1 MMLPENLKDATVVL
15 VDDTPANL
23 RLLESSMKAFG
34 LRKVQAFSDS
44 SAALLWLQNR
54 PWDIIVLDLDM
65 PAPNGF
71 DILKALEGRNR
82 SAMPIIIVSA
92 LSRPEDRRKGLS
104 LGANDYI
111 CKPLD
116 LPELLLRVRST
127 LELAIATQAL
137 SDERDQLEETVQ
149 KRTAQLHNSYQ
160 SIIGMLSRAAGY
172 RENETERHIMRI
184 GEYAAL
190 IARAVGLTEEQC
202 EHMRLAM
209 PMHDIGKIG
218 IPEAILKKSGPFS
231 PEERE
236 MMEHHARIGFHI
248 LNDSASTPLTLLAAE
263 IALYHHEHWDGKGYP
278 QGLKGEE
285 IPLSGR
291 IAALCDVY
299 DALRSARPY
308 KTAWSAEETLAY
320 FRERSGMH
328 FDPQLVHVFERIF
341 DQLEN
346 IQNNLVDE
354 VPKSLEEL
362 ARIAGSPISDILNER
377 SL

>member
-1 MMLPENLKDATVVL
+1 MLPENLKDATVVL

-34 LRKVQAFSDS
+34 LRNVKAFSDS
-44 SAALLWLQNR
+44 AAALLWLQNTA
-54 PWDIIVLDLDM
+54 WDLLVLDLDM
-65 PAPNGF
+65 PEPDGF
-71 DILKALEGRNR
+71 DILKALDARDR

-137 SDERDQLEETVQ
+137 SVERDRLEEILQ
-149 KRTAQLHNSYQ
+149 KRTAQLSSSYQ

-190 IARAVGLTEEQC
+190 IARAIGLTEEQC

-236 MMEHHARIGFHI
+236 VMEHHARIGFHI

-263 IALYHHEHWDGKGYP
+263 IALYHHERWDGKGYP

-320 FRERSGMH
+320 FRECSGTH

-341 DQLEN
+341 DQLEI
-346 IQNNLVDE
+346 IQNRLVDE

>member
-1 MMLPENLKDATVVL
+1 MLPENLKDATVVL

-34 LRKVQAFSDS
+34 LRNVKAFSDS
-44 SAALLWLQNR
+44 AAALLWLQNTA
-54 PWDIIVLDLDM
+54 WDLLVLDLDM
-65 PAPNGF
+65 PEPDGF
-71 DILKALEGRNR
+71 DILKALDARDR

-137 SDERDQLEETVQ
+137 SVERDRLEETVQ
-149 KRTAQLHNSYQ
+149 KRTAQLSSSYQ

-190 IARAVGLTEEQC
+190 IARAIGLTEEQC

-236 MMEHHARIGFHI
+236 VMEHHARIGFHI

-263 IALYHHEHWDGKGYP
+263 IALYHHERWDGKGYP

-320 FRERSGMH
+320 FRECSGTH

-341 DQLEN
+341 DQLEI
-346 IQNNLVDE
+346 IQNRLVDE

>member
-1 MMLPENLKDATVVL
+1 MLPENLKDATVVL

-34 LRKVQAFSDS
+34 LRNVQAFSDS
-44 SAALLWLQNR
+44 AAALLWLQNT
-54 PWDIIVLDLDM
+54 PWDLLVLDLDM
-65 PAPNGF
+65 PEPDGF
-71 DILKALEGRNR
+71 DILKALDARDR

-137 SDERDQLEETVQ
+137 SVERDRLEETVQ
-149 KRTAQLHNSYQ
+149 KRTAQLSSSYQ

-190 IARAVGLTEEQC
+190 IARAIGLTEEQC

-236 MMEHHARIGFHI
+236 VMEHHARIGFHI

-320 FRERSGMH
+320 FRERSGTH

-346 IQNNLVDE
+346 IQNRLVDE

>member
-1 MMLPENLKDATVVL
+1 MLPENLKDATVVL

-44 SAALLWLQNR
+44 AAALLWLQNR
-54 PWDIIVLDLDM
+54 PWDLLVLDLDM
-65 PAPNGF
+65 PTPNGF

-137 SDERDQLEETVQ
+137 SDDRDRLEQTVHE
-149 KRTAQLHNSYQ
+149 RTAELHNSYQ

-172 RENETERHIMRI
+172 RENETERHVMRI

-236 MMEHHARIGFHI
+236 IMKHHARIGHHI
-248 LNDSASTPLTLLAAE
+248 LNDNATTPLTKLAAE

-278 QGLKGEE
+278 QGLSGED

-308 KTAWSAEETLAY
+308 KTAWSAEETLAF
-320 FRERSGMH
+320 FRERSGSH
-328 FDPQLVHVFERIF
+328 FDPGLVQVFERIF

-346 IQNNLVDE
+346 IQNSLVDE
-354 VPKSLEEL
+354 APKSLEEL
-362 ARIAGSPISDILNER
+362 ARMAGSPISDILNDR

>member
-1 MMLPENLKDATVVL
+1 MLPENLKDATVVL

-44 SAALLWLQNR
+44 AAALLWLQNR
-54 PWDIIVLDLDM
+54 PWDLLVLDLDM

-137 SDERDQLEETVQ
+137 SDDRDRLEQTVHERTSE
-149 KRTAQLHNSYQ
+149 LHNSYQ

-172 RENETERHIMRI
+172 RENETERHVMRI
-184 GEYAAL
+184 GEYASL

-209 PMHDIGKIG
+209 PMHDIGKI
-218 IPEAILKKSGPFS
+218 
-231 PEERE
+231 
-236 MMEHHARIGFHI
+236 
-248 LNDSASTPLTLLAAE
+248 
-263 IALYHHEHWDGKGYP
+263 
-278 QGLKGEE
+278 
-285 IPLSGR
+285 
-291 IAALCDVY
+291 
-299 DALRSARPY
+299 
-308 KTAWSAEETLAY
+308 
-320 FRERSGMH
+320 
-328 FDPQLVHVFERIF
+328 
-341 DQLEN
+341 
-346 IQNNLVDE
+346 
-354 VPKSLEEL
+354 
-362 ARIAGSPISDILNER
+362 
-377 SL
+377 

>member
-1 MMLPENLKDATVVL
+1 MLPENLKDATVVL

-34 LRKVQAFSDS
+34 LRNVKAFSDS
-44 SAALLWLQNR
+44 AAALLWLQNTA
-54 PWDIIVLDLDM
+54 WDLLVLDLDM
-65 PAPNGF
+65 PEPDGF
-71 DILKALEGRNR
+71 DILKALDARDR

-127 LELAIATQAL
+127 LELAITTQAL
-137 SDERDQLEETVQ
+137 SVERDRLEEILQ
-149 KRTAQLHNSYQ
+149 KRTAQLSSSYQ

-190 IARAVGLTEEQC
+190 IARAIGLTEEQC

-236 MMEHHARIGFHI
+236 VMEHHARIGFHI

-263 IALYHHEHWDGKGYP
+263 IALYHHERWDGKGYP

-320 FRERSGMH
+320 FRECSGTH

-341 DQLEN
+341 DQLEI
-346 IQNNLVDE
+346 IQNRLVDE

>member
-1 MMLPENLKDATVVL
+1 MLPENLKDATVVL

-34 LRKVQAFSDS
+34 LRNVKAFSDS
-44 SAALLWLQNR
+44 AAALLWLQNTA
-54 PWDIIVLDLDM
+54 WNLLVLDLDM
-65 PAPNGF
+65 PEPDGF
-71 DILKALEGRNR
+71 DILKALDARDR

-137 SDERDQLEETVQ
+137 SVERDRLEETVQ
-149 KRTAQLHNSYQ
+149 KRTAQLSSSYQ

-190 IARAVGLTEEQC
+190 IARAIGLTEEQC

-236 MMEHHARIGFHI
+236 VMEHHARIGFHI

-263 IALYHHEHWDGKGYP
+263 IALYHHERWDGKGYP

-320 FRERSGMH
+320 FRECSGTH

-346 IQNNLVDE
+346 IQNRLVDE

>member
-1 MMLPENLKDATVVL
+1 MLPENLKDATVVL

-34 LRKVQAFSDS
+34 LRNVKAFSDS
-44 SAALLWLQNR
+44 AAALLWLQNT
-54 PWDIIVLDLDM
+54 PWDLLVLDLDM
-65 PAPNGF
+65 PEPDGF
-71 DILKALEGRNR
+71 DILKALDARDR

-137 SDERDQLEETVQ
+137 SVERDRLEETVQ
-149 KRTAQLHNSYQ
+149 KRTAQLSSSYQ

-190 IARAVGLTEEQC
+190 IARAIGLTEEQC

-236 MMEHHARIGFHI
+236 VMEHHARIGFHI

-320 FRERSGMH
+320 FRERSGTH

-346 IQNNLVDE
+346 IQNRLVDE

>member
-1 MMLPENLKDATVVL
+1 MLPENLKDATVVL

-44 SAALLWLQNR
+44 AVALAWLQGR
-54 PWDIIVLDLDM
+54 SWDLLVLDLDM
-65 PAPNGF
+65 PAPSGF
-71 DILKALEGRNR
+71 DILNALAQRDR

-92 LSRPEDRRKGLS
+92 LSRPEDRRRGLS

-116 LPELLLRVRST
+116 LPELLLRVRSN
-127 LELAIATQAL
+127 LELGLATQAL
-137 SDERDQLEETVQ
+137 CAERDRLDAAVNE
-149 KRTAQLHNSYQ
+149 RTAQLRDSYQ

-172 RENETERHIMRI
+172 RENETERHVMRI

-202 EHMRLAM
+202 ERMRLAM

-218 IPEAILKKSGPFS
+218 IPETILQKSGPFS

-236 MMEHHARIGFHI
+236 IMEHHARIGFHI
-248 LNDSASTPLTLLAAE
+248 LNDSKATPLTQLAAE
-263 IALYHHEHWDGKGYP
+263 IALYHHEHWDGNGYP
-278 QGLKGEE
+278 QGLKGED

-291 IAALCDVY
+291 IAAICDVY

-308 KTAWSAEETLAY
+308 KTAWSAEETLNF
-320 FRERSGMH
+320 FRERSGSH
-328 FDPQLVHVFERIF
+328 FDPDLVHVFERIF
-341 DQLEN
+341 DQLES
-346 IQNNLVDE
+346 IQNSLVDE
-354 VPKSLEEL
+354 TPKSLEDL
-362 ARIAGSPISDILNER
+362 ARIAGSPISDILNDR